1 MARRED
7 NIKALKIGVNLDR
20 KAIVL
25 DYSVP
30 GGAFPSKRRRFMPV
44 AGESASDI
52 VRSLR
57 SRHAKY
63 LVGVRDDTLM
73 KMADWFLEQTSKAR
87 TSKPASG
94 PSQSAERP
102 GHGVAKPRVELK
114 QIVEDNVDLNK
125 FEDDKLADV
134 KDAMEKEFAMRAKAK
149 GTAGFQY
156 DVKKSFNPVEESG
169 WDSSDSEPID

>member
-1 MARRED
+1 MQPGSLSRR
-7 NIKALKIGVNLDR
+7 
-20 KAIVL
+20 
-25 DYSVP
+25 
-30 GGAFPSKRRRFMPV
+30 
-44 AGESASDI
+44 AGDPDI
-52 VRSLR
+52 ATLVQ
-57 SRHAKY
+57 
-63 LVGVRDDTLM
+63 VGVRDDTLM